1 MALQNITLIV
11 FQLAFS
17 KLTLPKSTPSNTSE
31 LVTSSALTAGGHHS
45 KVSYARFLVRAHRSE
60 IMFGVLVVILC
71 PDDIA
76 DLGFS
81 TGERQIPFI
90 VSLRVLGALRLG
102 ASGTR
107 CPPLR
112 ACSK

>member
-11 FQLAFS
+11 FQLTFS

-45 KVSYARFLVRAHRSE
+45 KVSYVRFSVRAHRSE

-71 PDDIA
+71 PDHIA

-102 ASGTR
+102 AHQV
-107 CPPLR
+107 
-112 ACSK
+112 